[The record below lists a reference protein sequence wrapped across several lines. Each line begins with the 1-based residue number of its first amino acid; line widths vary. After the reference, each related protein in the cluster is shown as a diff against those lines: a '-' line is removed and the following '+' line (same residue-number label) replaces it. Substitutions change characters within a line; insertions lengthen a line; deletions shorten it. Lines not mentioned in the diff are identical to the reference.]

1 MKKILFLALM
11 CLSANVLML
20 AKDVKVSSPNGS
32 LTVTLGVDDG
42 KAWYQVN
49 RGRELIIG
57 RSQLGLVLKDGE
69 LRNNFKMGK
78 TVRASLDETWSQPW
92 GEDATKDAGGILLC
106 KYFHRRG
113 IYYQLRHTPQCSR
126 S

>member
-92 GEDATKDAGGILLC
+92 GEDAQVRNHYNELSHLIVSLQVFRLLS
-106 KYFHRRG
+106 
-113 IYYQLRHTPQCSR
+113 L
-126 S
+126 